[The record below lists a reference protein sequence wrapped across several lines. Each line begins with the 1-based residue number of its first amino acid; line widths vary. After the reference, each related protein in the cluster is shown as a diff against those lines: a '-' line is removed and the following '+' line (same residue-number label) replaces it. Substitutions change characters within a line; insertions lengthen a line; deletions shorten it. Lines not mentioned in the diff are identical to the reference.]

1 MWGGHGGLGP
11 RHLSRGRHWLQE
23 QRGGWPLRVRRG
35 EGVCTVLVLGDSLA
49 DSASHQSLLTYTPRL
64 PYSPAFCMST
74 LFRFSHFCPPISRV
88 FSGDGSD
95 ENSDPIGVQQL
106 PPSSSQRANPP
117 TAGKRKRTA
126 GGSKAAAA
134 AAAMALPYYPG
145 GHLQDG
151 LLPPLTDDAALLD
164 FGALLEACQQ
174 HQGFDVSALLAV
186 WQQGQRMQAQTQD
199 LQQQQV
205 QGPQQGFDVSTL
217 LAAWQQAQGQ
227 QLQQRQVQ
235 EQPAGDSEGGGGKRT
250 QLGRGGGGG
259 RGRRGRQPPA
269 PSGQLP
275 ALSGQLPAVWGGQE
289 DGAAGSGEGPLT
301 LPPWLSAAMAQVEG
315 VPFQQA
321 DNVLQQQGQQ
331 QQAVAPPFTQAA
343 LQQQEG
349 GHFVEERLPPES
361 DDGDDSA
368 GEKRTAAAEA
378 PPPLREGKWRR
389 GRGREATQLRPL
401 GKDGRP
407 ARLGAAGNTG
417 TTGSTGQQQQGLPQG
432 RLAGGSS
439 GSWTEADDRVVLK
452 TLLQMVG
459 GSIDLRGGRRRGM
472 QIPTVSVP
480 SQLPDASLTPP
491 PSSPIPPAAGLTGS
505 GYGSRSVSP

>member
-259 RGRRGRQPPA
+259 RGRRGRQLPA

-289 DGAAGSGEGPLT
+289 DGAPGSGEGPLA

-315 VPFQQA
+315 NPFQQA
-321 DNVLQQQGQQ
+321 DNVLQGLQQQVVASPFQQAEGRQQ
-331 QQAVAPPFTQAA
+331 QQVQVPP
-343 LQQQEG
+343 EG
-349 GHFVEERLPPES
+349 QFVEDRLPPDS
-361 DDGDDSA
+361 DDDDFDD
-368 GEKRTAAAEA
+368 GEKRTAAAAEA
-378 PPPLREGKWRR
+378 PPPPLREGRR
-389 GRGREATQLRPL
+389 QRGNGGKATQLRPS
-401 GKDGRP
+401 GREEHP
-407 ARLGAAGNTG
+407 PRQWAAG
-417 TTGSTGQQQQGLPQG
+417 TTGSTGQQQGLSQG
-432 RLAGGSS
+432 RLAGGGS
-439 GSWTEADDRVVLK
+439 GGGPWSEADDRVVLK

-459 GSIDLRGGRRRGM
+459 GSR
-472 QIPTVSVP
+472 
-480 SQLPDASLTPP
+480 
-491 PSSPIPPAAGLTGS
+491 
-505 GYGSRSVSP
+505 SRS